1 MNRFEIKEDA
11 FNESISVTDTQDKL
25 KNGFDSEFMLAPVE
39 DGTIIINELNIQ
51 CAIVEMLIKQ
61 LASYEDMQDIEYW
74 IKEVREDYL

>member
-1 MNRFEIKEDA
+1 MNRFEIKEDT

-61 LASYEDMQDIEYW
+61 LASYEDMRDIEYW

>member
-61 LASYEDMQDIEYW
+61 LASYEDMRDIEYW